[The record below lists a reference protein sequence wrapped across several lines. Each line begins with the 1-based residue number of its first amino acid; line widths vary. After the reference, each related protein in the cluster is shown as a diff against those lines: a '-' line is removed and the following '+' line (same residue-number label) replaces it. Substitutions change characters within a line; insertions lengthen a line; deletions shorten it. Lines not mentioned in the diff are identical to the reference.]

1 MDADQQERLA
11 ELEAQAA
18 GPGLSDAEANELGQL
33 YAAKDGT
40 GYANAEAVHAGATGD
55 AEADP
60 RLDAAEVER
69 IKAELHDGTIED
81 AQKAAY
87 TKREAF
93 SNMYGGAFQVH
104 EGEEDIQGRHS
115 G

>member
-1 MDADQQERLA
+1 MDVDQQKRLE

-33 YAAKDGT
+33 YATKEGK
-40 GYANAEAVHAGATGD
+40 GYANAQAVHAEAEGD

-60 RLDAAEVER
+60 RLDAAEIER
-69 IKAELHDGTIED
+69 IKSELHEGTIED
-81 AQKAAY
+81 AEKAAY

-104 EGEEDIQGRHS
+104 EGDEDIQGRHS